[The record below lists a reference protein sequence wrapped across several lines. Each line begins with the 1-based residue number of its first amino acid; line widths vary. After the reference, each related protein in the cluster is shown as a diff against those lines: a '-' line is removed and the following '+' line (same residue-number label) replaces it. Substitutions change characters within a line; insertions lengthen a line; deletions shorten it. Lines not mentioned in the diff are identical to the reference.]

1 MLRNRSI
8 VVELFHGQ
16 LKSKVTCRVCQRESV
31 RFDAFNFLSLPLPLE
46 SYVHVEVVGNVFNS
60 FDEILNCWKPKT
72 LGTSF
77 SIVIR
82 LDGSVPVK
90 YGLRSPMDASYQS
103 LKERLSSLCHIPAD
117 NLLFAEVSG
126 AMIKVTLLN
135 FIIDLCC
142 KDFNEFP
149 LL

>member
-31 RFDAFNFLSLPLPLE
+31 RFDPFNYLSLPLPLE
-46 SYVHVEVVGNVFNS
+46 SYVHIEVVGNS
-60 FDEILNCWKPKT
+60 LDSQLISSSTSRLPTGLLLN
-72 LGTSF
+72 LGKF
-77 SIVIR
+77 EFRVVIC

-90 YGLRSPMDASYQS
+90 YGLRSPMDATYLS

-126 AMIKVTLLN
+126 AMIKVPELLSFLVNTL
-135 FIIDLCC
+135 C
-142 KDFNEFP
+142 
-149 LL
+149 